1 MITLDEASRGMY
13 GAYRLARGDER
24 GMAYFDTSIQGFWRS
39 FYAAALVAPLY
50 LVFLGVRFQ
59 AGHVDVPVWR
69 YFSIHSVAYVI
80 AWVAFPLLMVSLV
93 RALER
98 DEQYVPYIVAYNWA
112 SVWQNALYMPFLILA
127 DFRLL
132 PMGLAQPL
140 NFAILAL
147 VLIYVWFITR
157 TALVLGPLTAVG
169 LVAVDFL
176 LGLFINVVARIM
188 LLSG

>member
-1 MITLDEASRGMY
+1 MITLGEASRGMY

-127 DFRLL
+127 
-132 PMGLAQPL
+132 
-140 NFAILAL
+140 
-147 VLIYVWFITR
+147 LIYVWFITR